1 MSFTLPKPLIPILT
15 KPLVPGWLAI
25 ALLAGQYL
33 MLSSGETPAPKC
45 VLTLERVHHS
55 TYMKEFKNLD
65 VIKLNMTTK
74 CNSPQNYSEISA
86 EIEEVLLSGGSKRVA
101 RFSRIVRLPSPKSPN
116 IVEFKDLTVPCSE
129 RKSATYSAFAN
140 GRVKL
145 ESGQFILVT
154 SKSLKPVLTKC
165 KIGGE

>member
-1 MSFTLPKPLIPILT
+1 
-15 KPLVPGWLAI
+15 
-25 ALLAGQYL
+25 
-33 MLSSGETPAPKC
+33 
-45 VLTLERVHHS
+45 
-55 TYMKEFKNLD
+55 
-65 VIKLNMTTK
+65 MTTK